1 MSISAKRRRLQGGGP
16 AGERHGSASPT
27 TQTPTTATDHSASTS
42 AALTPLTAMD
52 VSELRQDECKSVAE
66 AVEAEQPDAAQ
77 EPLWQGWAELEN
89 DPVGTTAV

>member
-27 TQTPTTATDHSASTS
+27 TQTSTTTTDHSASTS

-52 VSELRQDECKSVAE
+52 VSELRQDECQSVAD
-66 AVEAEQPDAAQ
+66 AVEAEQPDTAQ
-77 EPLWQGWAELEN
+77 ESLWQGWAELEN